1 MENPP
6 MTYKVIL
13 LTNRQTDRQ
22 TDKQRWKQYPHQIM
36 AEAFT
41 VHVH

>member
-1 MENPP
+1 

-22 TDKQRWKQYPHQIM
+22 TDRQTEVK
-36 AEAFT
+36 T
-41 VHVH
+41 VPPPNNGRSVYSTRA